1 MLYVKEICFFHFL
14 TKYFFFPIRSV
25 VKGKALKHLE
35 HIKLLYRQYLA
46 HTLTESSK
54 KELSEFFKTATDE
67 ELDYVV
73 GQLHLEEQ
81 IEEGKLE
88 QYDPRTEEVLSLIRR
103 RSLPNKNAIL
113 SIPVRKYLTV
123 AAALIT
129 FAFIGYYL
137 YKSFNPVSEE
147 QRLTSI
153 YGDDVAP
160 GGNRATIT
168 LSDGTVIEL
177 SADQD
182 GVIAS
187 GSGLSYSDGEKL
199 MDASKEIQYATLNTP
214 RGGQYRLTL
223 PDGSKVILNA
233 ESSVRYPTAFTEKE
247 RKVELEGEAFFDVK
261 ENKAH
266 PFVVATDKQQVT
278 VTGTTFNVNAYGDN
292 NRTIT
297 TLVTGSVN
305 VTSKTNSVT
314 ATLKPGQEAT
324 LSNGNIK
331 TKEVDTHVATG
342 WADGVFVFKYKTL
355 AEILPQLERWYD
367 IKVDINPIPNEEFY
381 SEINRN
387 MPLSAVLK
395 AIEKTS
401 DVRFEIKERR
411 LTLKKK

>member
-1 MLYVKEICFFHFL
+1 MQRIQFLYE
-14 TKYFFFPIRSV
+14 KYTDQSITDQEKAELYQLIREADDEQLGRLANQYITGDRPDEHSPV
-25 VKGKALKHLE
+25 EDRTDLVLNNILKHINNTDS
-35 HIKLLYRQYLA
+35 HPFHKAPNRT
-46 HTLTESSK
+46 HT
-54 KELSEFFKTATDE
+54 
-67 ELDYVV
+67 
-73 GQLHLEEQ
+73 
-81 IEEGKLE
+81 I
-88 QYDPRTEEVLSLIRR
+88 
-103 RSLPNKNAIL
+103 
-113 SIPVRKYLTV
+113 RKYLTV

-137 YKSFNPVSEE
+137 YKSYNPGTKQE
-147 QRLTSI
+147 QMTSI

-187 GSGLSYSDGEKL
+187 GSELSYADGEKL
-199 MDASKEIQYATLNTP
+199 LDAKNDIQYATLNTP

-223 PDGSKVILNA
+223 PDGTKVILNA

-261 ENKAH
+261 ENKAQ
-266 PFVVATDKQQVT
+266 PFVVVTDKQQVT
-278 VTGTTFNVNAYGDN
+278 VTGTTFNINAYGDN

-305 VTSKTNSVT
+305 VTSNSNS
-314 ATLKPGQEAT
+314 ATTSLKPGQEAT

-367 IKVDINPIPNEEFY
+367 IHVDIDPIPNEEFY
-381 SEINRN
+381 AEINRN
-387 MPLSAVLK
+387 MPLSKVLK

-401 DVRFEIKERR
+401 DVRFEVKERR
-411 LTLKKK
+411 LTLKK